1 MHNSHFYFLLLSL
14 QFTGAHLLR
23 DLLNNVKTTMWY
35 ELGLE
40 LDISSD
46 DLDIIQHDSSEIKEK
61 LRRMFQKW
69 LNVCVSPS
77 WSDIINALKNIGEGA
92 LANRLE
98 QQF

>member
-1 MHNSHFYFLLLSL
+1 
-14 QFTGAHLLR
+14 
-23 DLLNNVKTTMWY
+23 MWY

-61 LRRMFQKW
+61 LRWMFQKW

>member
-1 MHNSHFYFLLLSL
+1 M
-14 QFTGAHLLR
+14 QFTGAPLLR

-46 DLDIIQHDSSEIKEK
+46 DLDIIQHDLSEIKER

-77 WSDIINALKNIGEGA
+77 WSLIINALKNIGEGA
-92 LANRLE
+92 LANTLE